1 LNEFVE
7 VTCMKNKTKPL
18 IADSLIPDSRE
29 HISVSQKPTS
39 FPVVGIGASAGGL
52 EALEQFFAN
61 MPADCSMAFV
71 VIQHLDPTHKGIM
84 RELLQR
90 ITEMPVYTVTDRLR
104 VKPSCVYIIPPNKS
118 MSIFNGAL
126 YLFDPVETRGLRLPV
141 DFFFRSLADDRL
153 DESIGVILSGMGSDG
168 SMGVKAIKEKG
179 GFILIQDPGSARFD
193 SMPRNASEAAVVD
206 ITAPANELPSKLMN
220 LLNQPI
226 RISAKQELEKDTSS
240 LEKINILLRNQT
252 GNDFSQ
258 YKKNTVYRRIE
269 RRMGIHQISK
279 INSYVRFLQEN
290 PAEVE
295 ILFRELL
302 IGVTSFFRDTA
313 VWECIKDKA
322 LPAMFALLPHGHVFR
337 AWIPGCSTGEEAY
350 SLAIVFKEAIEKMEA
365 EKNFSLQIFATD
377 LDSNA
382 IEKARKGMFPA
393 NIMSDVSVARL
404 NRFFIRTDDQYRVN
418 AEIREMVVFA
428 PHNVIKDP
436 PFTKLDILSC
446 RNLLIYLD
454 AGLQQKLLSLFHYSL
469 NDSGILVLGSAET
482 QGGQNDFLK
491 PVDTKLRIYQRSG
504 FAKTDELLNFPSS
517 FSLSKQSP
525 NDNKFLMKVSDNLQ
539 MLTDQLLL
547 QHFSPSSVLVTD
559 KGDILYITGST
570 GKYLEPAAGKA
581 NMNVFAMAREGLR
594 NELPM
599 AFRKAMQNYEKVVL
613 PKIKFPGN
621 GVPQYANVS
630 IQQIEKP
637 LALKGRI
644 LIIFNDITPEEQSKP
659 KTKSQK
665 STAVVMQAELEL
677 ELQQLKEELQSTREE
692 MQTSQEELKSTNEE
706 LQSTNEELQS
716 TNEELTTSKE
726 EMQSLNEELQT
737 VNIELQIKID
747 DFSRINNDMNNL
759 LNSIEIA
766 TLFLDRNLK
775 IRQFTVPATKIFR
788 LIPSDIGREFTDQ
801 VTELNYPGLYDD
813 ASEVLRTLVYQ
824 EKAVS
829 TRDGRWFNI
838 RIMPY
843 RTFED
848 RIDGLVIT
856 FIDITKAKQLE
867 ATLRKSELRLNSILS
882 AVHGVVIGVS
892 VKGEI
897 TDFNSEAEKLLG
909 ISCSEVLG
917 RKYVDLFI
925 DETSRKQVEAEMS
938 ELLLLKAP
946 GNYTNKLKTTEG
958 KTMEITWSVYNL
970 SDNEGMLIGF
980 VIL

>member
-1 LNEFVE
+1 
-7 VTCMKNKTKPL
+7 MKNKTKPL
-18 IADSLIPDSRE
+18 KSDSLIPDSQE
-29 HISVSQKPTS
+29 HISVSQKS
-39 FPVVGIGASAGGL
+39 SLFPVVGIGASAGGL

-61 MPADCSMAFV
+61 MPFDCGMAFV

-90 ITEMPVYTVTDRLR
+90 ITEMPVYTVTDRMR

-153 DESIGVILSGMGSDG
+153 DQSIGVILSGMGSDG
-168 SMGVKAIKEKG
+168 SLGVKAIKEKG
-179 GFILIQDPGSARFD
+179 GLILIQDPDSARFD
-193 SMPRNASEAAVVD
+193 SMPRNASEAAMVD
-206 ITAPANELPSKLMN
+206 ITAAASELPIKLIS
-220 LLNQPI
+220 LLKQPV

-269 RRMGIHQISK
+269 RRMGIHQIGK

-290 PAEVE
+290 PVEVE

-302 IGVTSFFRDTA
+302 IGVTSFFRDAA
-313 VWECIKDKA
+313 VWECLKDKA
-322 LPAMFALLPHGHVFR
+322 LPSMFALLPRGYVFR

-350 SLAIVFKEAIEKMEA
+350 SLAIVFKEAIEKMNA
-365 EKNFSLQIFATD
+365 EKNFSLQVFATD

-382 IEKARKGMFPA
+382 IEKARKGIYPA
-393 NIMSDVSVARL
+393 NIVSDVSVARL
-404 NRFFIRTDDQYRVN
+404 NRFFIRTEDQYRVN

-428 PHNVIKDP
+428 PQNVIKDP
-436 PFTKLDILSC
+436 PFTKLDLLSC

-454 AGLQQKLLSLFHYSL
+454 AELQQKLISLFHYSL
-469 NDSGILVLGSAET
+469 NHNGLLVLGSAET
-482 QGGQNDFLK
+482 HGGQNDFFK
-491 PVDTKLRIYQRSG
+491 PVDTKLRIYQRTG
-504 FAKTDELLNFPSS
+504 FAKTEELLNFPSA
-517 FSLSKQSP
+517 FSNPKKGVA
-525 NDNKFLMKVSDNLQ
+525 DNQLPVKVSDNLQ
-539 MLTDQLLL
+539 TLTDQLLL
-547 QHFSPSSVLVTD
+547 QQFSPSSVLVTD

-581 NMNVFAMAREGLR
+581 NMNIFAMAREGLR

-599 AFRKAMQNYEKVVL
+599 AFRKAMQNYDKVIL
-613 PKIKFPGN
+613 PKIKFLCN
-621 GVPQYANVS
+621 GGPQYANVT

-644 LIIFNDITPEEQSKP
+644 LIIFTEITSDDQNIP
-659 KTKSQK
+659 KTKNRK
-665 STAVVMQAELEL
+665 SPSLVMQAELEF
-677 ELQQLKEELQSTREE
+677 ELQQIKEELQSTREE

-726 EMQSLNEELQT
+726 EMQSLNEELHT
-737 VNIELQIKID
+737 VNLELQSKID
-747 DFSRINNDMNNL
+747 DFARINNDMTNL
-759 LNSIEIA
+759 LNSTEIA

-775 IRQFTVPATKIFR
+775 IRQFTVPATKIFK
-788 LIPSDIGREFTDQ
+788 LIPSDIGRLFTDQ
-801 VTELNYPGLYDD
+801 VTELNYPAIYDD
-813 ASEVLRTLVYQ
+813 ASEVLRTLVYL
-824 EKAVS
+824 EKAVT
-829 TRDGRWFNI
+829 TRGGRWFNI

-867 ATLRKSELRLNSILS
+867 ATLRESELRLNSIVS
-882 AVHGVVIGVS
+882 AVHGLVIVLS
-892 VKGEI
+892 PKGEI
-897 TDFNSEAEKLLG
+897 TDFNPEAEKILG
-909 ISCSEVLG
+909 ISRTEVIG

-925 DETSRKQVEAEMS
+925 DHASRKQVEAEMK
-938 ELLLLKAP
+938 ELLLLKVP
-946 GNYTNKLKTTEG
+946 GNYTNKLKAVDG
-958 KTMEITWSVYNL
+958 KIIEIEWTVHKL
-970 SDNEGMLIGF
+970 SDNDGILTGF
-980 VIL
+980 HLL

>member
-1 LNEFVE
+1 
-7 VTCMKNKTKPL
+7 MKNQTKPKT
-18 IADSLIPDSRE
+18 ADSLNPDSPER
-29 HISVSQKPTS
+29 ISGNQKTTS

-52 EALEQFFAN
+52 EALELFFAN
-61 MPADCSMAFV
+61 MPADCGMAFV

-90 ITEMPVYTVTDRLR
+90 ITEMPVFTVTDRMR

-153 DESIGVILSGMGSDG
+153 DRSIGIILSGMGSDG
-168 SMGVKAIKEKG
+168 SLGLKAIKEKG
-179 GFILIQDPGSARFD
+179 GLILVQDPSTARFD
-193 SMPRNASEAAVVD
+193 SMPRNASEATIVD
-206 ITAPANELPSKLMN
+206 ISAPANELPLKLIS
-220 LLNQPI
+220 LLKMPL
-226 RISAKQELEKDTSS
+226 RTGAKQELDKDTSS

-302 IGVTSFFRDTA
+302 IGVTRFFRDTA
-313 VWECIKDKA
+313 VWECLKDTA
-322 LPAMFALLPHGHVFR
+322 LPSLFAHLPHGYVLR

-350 SLAIVFKEAIEKMEA
+350 SMAIVFKEALETLNNG
-365 EKNFSLQIFATD
+365 KNFSLQIFATD
-377 LDSNA
+377 LDSHA
-382 IEKARKGMFPA
+382 IEKARKGIYPA
-393 NIMSDVSVARL
+393 NIVSDVSATRL
-404 NRFFIRTDDQYRVN
+404 NRFFIQTDDHYRVN

-428 PHNVIKDP
+428 PQNVIKDP

-454 AGLQQKLLSLFHYSL
+454 AVLQQKLLSLFHYSL
-469 NDSGILVLGSAET
+469 NFNGILVLGSAET
-482 QGGQNDFLK
+482 QSGQNDFLK
-491 PVDTKLRIYQRSG
+491 PLDTKLRIYQRSG

-517 FSLSKQSP
+517 FALSKP
-525 NDNKFLMKVSDNLQ
+525 GFTDNHSTVKVPDNLQ

-547 QHFSPSSVLVTD
+547 QQFSPSSVLVTD

-599 AFRKAMQNYEKVVL
+599 AFRKAMQDYEKLVL
-613 PKIKFPGN
+613 PKIKVITN
-621 GVPQYANVS
+621 GIPQYANVT

-644 LIIFNDITPEEQSKP
+644 LIIFEDIIVDEHSKP
-659 KTKSQK
+659 KAKRSKSPSVYLK
-665 STAVVMQAELEL
+665 DEMQT
-677 ELQQLKEELQSTREE
+677 ELQRVIEELQSSREE
-692 MQTSQEELKSTNEE
+692 MQTSQEELKSANEE

-737 VNIELQIKID
+737 VNIELQSKID
-747 DFSRINNDMNNL
+747 DFARVNNDMNNL
-759 LNSIEIA
+759 LNSIDIA
-766 TLFLDRNLK
+766 TLFLDRNLR
-775 IRQFTVPATKIFR
+775 IRQFTVPATKIFK
-788 LIPSDIGREFTDQ
+788 LIQTDIGRVFTDQ
-801 VTELNYPGLYDD
+801 VTDLNYPGLYDD
-813 ASEVLRTLVYQ
+813 ACEVLRTLIYK
-824 EKAVS
+824 EKEVS
-829 TRDGRWFNI
+829 ARDSRWFNI

-867 ATLRKSELRLNSILS
+867 TTLRESELRLNAIVS
-882 AVHGVVIGVS
+882 AVHGIVIGLS
-892 VKGEI
+892 PDGKIAE
-897 TDFNSEAEKLLG
+897 FNKEAEIQFG
-909 ISCSEVLG
+909 ISRSEVTG
-917 RKYVDLFI
+917 RKYVDLFVG
-925 DETSRKQVEAEMS
+925 ELSRRQVETEMKDLFLAEIPS
-938 ELLLLKAP
+938 KYS
-946 GNYTNKLKTTEG
+946 NILKTAKG
-958 KTMEITWSVYNL
+958 RPLEIVWSVYKF
-970 SDNEGMLIGF
+970 SDTEGMLIGF
-980 VIL
+980 IALPENQIIL